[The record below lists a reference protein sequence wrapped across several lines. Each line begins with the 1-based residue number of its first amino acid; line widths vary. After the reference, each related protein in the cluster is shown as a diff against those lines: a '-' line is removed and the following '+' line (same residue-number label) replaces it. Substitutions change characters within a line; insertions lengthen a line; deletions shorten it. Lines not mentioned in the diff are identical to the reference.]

1 LLGGGAARPLVLEQA
16 ARFNGGAMYIPL
28 DRDSRE
34 PLPRQIAGYLEELI
48 RRGHLGAGGRLPAT
62 RALAAD
68 LGVSKQTVE
77 SAYEELAVRRLVRIR
92 PGFGA
97 TVRRQIPEDPKLSL
111 GLQQPR
117 QKDPL
122 PRSAWLDPASEAEQ
136 LIDLAG
142 VGPRTANLS
151 SQQLRLFHEGALS
164 HAPGP
169 LFSAPP
175 PLGEASLRAA
185 AARHFARCGVLLG
198 ADDVAVVP
206 GRAAAMAR
214 LLRLFVPRRGT
225 VLADSMLDPE
235 LAVPVEERRARL
247 VILPG
252 EAAGRDLA
260 EAVRRSTP
268 RLLVVATGSSRLPGR
283 PPGPARR
290 RALLDLARDAGIPVI
305 EDVTH
310 TEWLGRPPA
319 PPPLAVLEPP
329 GRVISLCDLSDE
341 AGGSFGAAAVGSTA
355 KVLDRL
361 RTAADPTEKTLDR
374 LAQRALALALDA
386 PSRVRTLR
394 ALRERRRLLSAA
406 VTRALA
412 RRLAASLSHE
422 FSDGADAVRVDLPDG
437 VTGNA
442 LREAARDRGVLVR
455 GARDCGAPDAADRFV
470 LLDLTRHDEGD
481 VLEGIRRLGEALDGL
496 PAVTA
501 KQTESERPLA

>member
-1 LLGGGAARPLVLEQA
+1 
-16 ARFNGGAMYIPL
+16 MYIPL

-48 RRGHLGAGGRLPAT
+48 RRGHVTAGGRLPAT

-77 SAYEELAVRRLVRIR
+77 TAYEELAARELVKIR
-92 PGFGA
+92 PGSGA
-97 TVRRQIPEDPKLSL
+97 TVRRQIPEDPKLPL
-111 GLQQPR
+111 GLPEPR
-117 QKDPL
+117 QRDPL
-122 PRSAWLDPASEAEQ
+122 PRSAWLDPGTETEQ

-142 VGPRTANLS
+142 VGARTANLS
-151 SQQLRLFHEGALS
+151 SHQLRLFHEGALAKGS
-164 HAPGP
+164 GP

-198 ADDVAVVP
+198 SDDVAIVP

-214 LLRLFVPRRGT
+214 ILRVFVPRRGT
-225 VLADSMLDPE
+225 VLADSLLDPD

-247 VILPG
+247 VVLPG
-252 EAAGRDLA
+252 EDSERDLGD
-260 EAVRRSTP
+260 AVRRATP
-268 RLLVVATGSSRLPGR
+268 RLLLVTTGSSRLPGR

-290 RALLDLARDAGIPVI
+290 RALLDLARDAGIPVV

-310 TEWLGRPPA
+310 TEWLDGPPA
-319 PPPLAVLEPP
+319 PPPLAVLEPT
-329 GRVISLCDLSDE
+329 GRVISLSDLSDE
-341 AGGSFGAAAVGSTA
+341 AGGGFVAAAVGGTA
-355 KVLDRL
+355 KVLERL
-361 RTAADPTEKTLDR
+361 RLCADPTEKTLDR
-374 LAQRALALALDA
+374 LSQRALALALDA

-394 ALRERRRLLSAA
+394 TLRERRKLRAA
-406 VTRALA
+406 SVSRALA
-412 RRLAASLSHE
+412 RRIPASPSHA

-437 VTGNA
+437 VNGEA

-455 GARDCGAPDAADRFV
+455 GARDCGAAESADRFV
-470 LLDLTRHDEGD
+470 LLDLSRHDEGD
-481 VLEGIRRLGEALDGL
+481 ILEGIRRLGEALDALG
-496 PAVTA
+496 AGVA